1 MSKDAKQAKAMTS
14 NSSSNSIALH
24 EDLQGGWG
32 TEEVDS
38 SDIIIPKLL
47 LMHGQSMLVQDGNA
61 NIGDLVKSTN
71 KKIVATRKSGEGVKV
86 IPFML
91 YKTWVNEAKIEGK
104 WKWRGEEP
112 LTAKNADLP
121 WNGYQDEEGN
131 EARRS
136 SALNF
141 YAMLAEDIGEE
152 IALPVRLQF
161 KRTSKKAGAAI
172 AHFFGECKMQKK
184 PGCMR
189 VWTIGSDVVK
199 ADETYQVFTS
209 AMGEEST
216 VEQIAACKQ
225 WYLEIQKNRAKFT
238 DHEEEEEEAVEAN
251 TEKTVKPIKRGG
263 AAEAGDEF

>member
-1 MSKDAKQAKAMTS
+1 MSKDVKQAKAMTN
-14 NSSSNSIALH
+14 NSSSKSMALP
-24 EDLQGGWG
+24 EDLQGDWG

-47 LMHGQSMLVQDGNA
+47 LMHGQSMLVQDGEA
-61 NIGDLVKSTN
+61 SIGDLVKSTS
-71 KKIVATRKSGEGVKV
+71 KKIVATRKAGKGVKV

-91 YKTWVNEAKIEGK
+91 YKTWVNEAKVEGK
-104 WKWRGEEP
+104 WKWKGEEP
-112 LTAKNADLP
+112 LTLSNADLP
-121 WNGYQDEEGN
+121 WNGYQDDEGN

-141 YAMLAEDIGEE
+141 YAMLADDIGEE

-172 AHFFGECKMQKK
+172 AHFFGECRMQKK
-184 PGCMR
+184 PGCMK

-199 ADETYQVFTS
+199 ADETYQIFTS
-209 AMGEEST
+209 SMGEDSS

-225 WYLEIQKNRAKFT
+225 WYLEIQKNRSKFT
-238 DHEEEEEEAVEAN
+238 DHEEERESEIDITKAA
-251 TEKTVKPIKRGG
+251 PIKRGD
-263 AAEAGDEF
+263 AAQASDQF